1 MRLFLLEAF
10 RTLKIEF
17 DKVTFKGESEVQ
29 KQCWVPSSH
38 PSMDGSSSHFSV
50 SVSFFLLTKRGR
62 AVTVRQNPVV
72 DVCRTFWQKTWTPAL
87 NRLYIRNFCKKAE
100 KVVD

>member
-1 MRLFLLEAF
+1 
-10 RTLKIEF
+10 
-17 DKVTFKGESEVQ
+17 
-29 KQCWVPSSH
+29 
-38 PSMDGSSSHFSV
+38 MDGSSSHFSV
-50 SVSFFLLTKRGR
+50 SLSFLGTQVFLLLTKRGR

-100 KVVD
+100 KVVDQGIITIAKIEIILEGILDLNLFQSYSIVCFH